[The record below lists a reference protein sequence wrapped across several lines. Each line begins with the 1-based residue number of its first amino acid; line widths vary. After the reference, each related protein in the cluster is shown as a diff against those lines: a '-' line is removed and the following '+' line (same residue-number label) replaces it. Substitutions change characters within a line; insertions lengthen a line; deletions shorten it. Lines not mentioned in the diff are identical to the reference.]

1 APAPLGNLI
10 GGDFSSANL
19 PENWEVWV
27 DTGKGYVAPYSIVDG
42 ALVIDIQTIPA
53 GDDQWWAVQLRYKAL
68 ELEAFHSY
76 TLKFDIK
83 SDAPRYINHQIQ
95 GGGIPGSK
103 AYDEINLVQT
113 TTQWQTITKDFYV
126 RGDAT
131 NAELQ
136 FAMGTMTQ
144 DRTGVPAE
152 FAAVE
157 TKVYLD

>member
-1 APAPLGNLI
+1 
-10 GGDFSSANL
+10 
-19 PENWEVWV
+19 
-27 DTGKGYVAPYSIVDG
+27 
-42 ALVIDIQTIPA
+42 
-53 GDDQWWAVQLRYKAL
+53 AVQLRYKAL

-95 GGGIPGSK
+95 GGGIPGGK

-144 DRTGVPAE
+144 ERTGVPAE

-157 TKVYLD
+157 TKVYLDNIVIVEGPELENSAPEINAQNLVVRVGQQTPLK